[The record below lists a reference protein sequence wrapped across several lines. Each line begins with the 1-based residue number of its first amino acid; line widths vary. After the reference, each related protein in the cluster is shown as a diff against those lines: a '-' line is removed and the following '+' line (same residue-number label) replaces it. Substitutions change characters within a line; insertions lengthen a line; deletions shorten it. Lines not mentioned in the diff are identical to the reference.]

1 MKTAI
6 VPMPGA
12 VWHRAKFQALAMAL
26 AGISMIGSR
35 VRDAALESFAD
46 AFGSAPGENEKP
58 APAATGTGEV
68 GSPNNNEEGQPQ
80 TNRTQPGRSG
90 NPPGGTALGH
100 SYRPVLWMPQV
111 DLPLVAE
118 IVRLEGESR
127 DAELAGNPREAARC
141 HLLAVALTHS
151 MARLACTGPDTW
163 QGMRRQLA
171 EDVDSIGQQVTDS
184 MRGNCPAEIATGY
197 QLDQSAHLY
206 ALAMLGEKGG
216 HHA

>member
-12 VWHRAKFQALAMAL
+12 LWPQVKFQALALAL
-26 AGISMIGSR
+26 AGITMIGSR
-35 VRDAALESFAD
+35 IRDAALESFAD
-46 AFGSAPGENEKP
+46 ALGSGSRESEKP
-58 APAATGTGEV
+58 APGGTGTGEV
-68 GSPNNNEEGQPQ
+68 GSPNNDEEGKPEKNKPQ
-80 TNRTQPGRSG
+80 AGTDG
-90 NPPGGTALGH
+90 NPRRCLGH
-100 SYRPVLWMPQV
+100 NYRPVLWMPQV

-151 MARLACTGPDTW
+151 MARLACTGPENLEA
-163 QGMRRQLA
+163 MRHQLA
-171 EDVDSIGQQVTDS
+171 EDVDSIGEQVTDS
-184 MRGNCPAEIATGY
+184 MRGDTPAEIATGY

-206 ALAMLGEKGG
+206 ALAMLRKEGG
-216 HHA
+216 RHA

>member
-1 MKTAI
+1 
-6 VPMPGA
+6 MPGA
-12 VWHRAKFQALAMAL
+12 VWHRAKFQALALAL

-46 AFGSAPGENEKP
+46 AFGSAPGESEKP
-58 APAATGTGEV
+58 APAGTGTGEV
-68 GSPNNNEEGQPQ
+68 GSPNNNEEGQPETKKPQ
-80 TNRTQPGRSG
+80 AGTDG
-90 NPPGGTALGH
+90 NPSPSRGH
-100 SYRPVLWMPQV
+100 YYRPVLWMPQV

-197 QLDQSAHLY
+197 QLDQSAHLF
-206 ALAMLGEKGG
+206 ALAMLGQEGG
-216 HHA
+216 SHA